1 MSLLLG
7 SPPRRE
13 DGFVPVLQVRSR
25 KFTQGLMAKVNLD
38 LKLDLLGQIPSSFGY
53 NVPSPQNT
61 AIVLLYFLSLFKE
74 ENASSKIWLHGVW
87 QEE

>member
-1 MSLLLG
+1 
-7 SPPRRE
+7 
-13 DGFVPVLQVRSR
+13 
-25 KFTQGLMAKVNLD
+25 MAKVNLD

-87 QEE
+87 QEEWRLGEPSSHTSFAFLEEWGLAFCFSQIG